1 MKRRTSFKKNAGA
14 ALALAF
20 LSLTISCS
28 DDNMPNVEPQ
38 QKTIAAIVSDNS
50 SYSLLKSAVVKADL
64 AETLSGTGPFTVFAP
79 NNEAFMASGITQE
92 AINSMAAADLK
103 DLLLYHTLTSK
114 VTAANVPAGPNAEVT
129 SANGDKL
136 YLTKDSRG
144 VFVNGWKVTSA
155 DMAASNGVIHAVERV
170 LMPPKGTIVQM
181 AQANENLTYL
191 VAAVLRASQGSTNVA
206 QVLSAEG
213 NLTVFAPSN
222 QAFIDAGFPTIASVQ
237 SADPD
242 TLASILTYHVLAA
255 RAFSSD
261 LSNGQSLTT
270 VNGGTLMVAL
280 GSQATVKGNGNDMPS
295 VITSVNMLATN
306 GVIHLIDRVLIP

>member
-1 MKRRTSFKKNAGA
+1 
-14 ALALAF
+14 
-20 LSLTISCS
+20 
-28 DDNMPNVEPQ
+28 MPNVEPQ

-261 LSNGQSLTT
+261 LSNDQSLTT

-306 GVIHLIDRVLIP
+306 GVIHLIDRVLLP